1 MVPGSWSAVK
11 ANSMNSL
18 TLAATWAPS
27 VNNMGRTFLWFW
39 LLAAAWVRSEDEVD
53 GGDILDAMLGAPP
66 TPQIQIPT
74 IAPVIATTP
83 APIISPNKP
92 GCAADITAAL
102 YDLTVVARKLTYV
115 TADCA
120 QPGQDSTVCAADI
133 LSMIRYMG
141 KAAGIISDA
150 VFTCGNIQAGCSQ
163 TIADAIG
170 ELAHLTGYIVAME
183 IQCDS
188 SRLFCASQVF
198 SFLSSGLHCAKN
210 IDTAIVQCPLP
221 GEDGGDDGGDDA
233 AGSDGDDGGD
243 GGDGDSS
250 GATTTEAEAP
260 PDLTP
265 DQVKTF
271 YPNGPNGAPPVLGTS
286 PNRLLLGPSLRGK
299 WGRSNPPR
307 AAMAPSILPT
317 TVEGLE

>member
-1 MVPGSWSAVK
+1 M
-11 ANSMNSL
+11 
-18 TLAATWAPS
+18 
-27 VNNMGRTFLWFW
+27 
-39 LLAAAWVRSEDEVD
+39 RSEDEVD

-66 TPQIQIPT
+66 ATPQIQIPT

-83 APIISPNKP
+83 APIISPNRP
-92 GCAADITAAL
+92 GCAADITSAL
-102 YDLTVVARKLTYV
+102 YDLTVVARMLTYV
-115 TADCA
+115 TADCT

-133 LSMIRYMG
+133 LQMIRYMG

-150 VFTCGNIQAGCSQ
+150 VFNCGNIQAGCSQ

-170 ELAHLTGYIVAME
+170 ELAHLTGILVAME
-183 IQCDS
+183 IQCDA

-198 SFLSSGLHCAKN
+198 NFLSSGLHCAKN

-221 GEDGGDDGGDDA
+221 GGDGGDDGGDDA
-233 AGSDGDDGGD
+233 GGSDGDDGGD

-271 YPNGPNGAPPVLGTS
+271 YPNGPNGAPPVLGAK

-307 AAMAPSILPT
+307 GGMAPSILPT